1 MDSIPDSAELGALG
15 VAHLK
20 RLWARRRAMWRSEPV
35 RNETGEWL
43 RDKLLIHG
51 LGVGLEQMATY
62 LREPRRFEE
71 LEEWILELNRGTLAR
86 ARIDRLNAALL
97 SQPYD
102 AHVLDDLA
110 SRDAHAPVLDAE
122 DLAFWHR
129 HGYVVLHD
137 AISSDE
143 CAAAA
148 QAVCAS
154 VGADPENP
162 ETWYS
167 RRNMQGIMV
176 QMFQDPAFERARTSP
191 RIHKAFAQ
199 LWGTPDLFP
208 TCDRGGFNPPE
219 RGGFRFPGPRLH
231 WDAQL
236 VPPVGVSLQG
246 ILYLTDT
253 SEQQGAFTC
262 IPGFH
267 HDIDDWLR
275 GLPRDADPYGH
286 IPTADARP
294 IAGRA
299 GDLIIWHHA
308 LPHGSSPN
316 NAAVPRIVQYLT
328 MFPPPDLGL
337 ETG

>member
-1 MDSIPDSAELGALG
+1 MDAIPDSSELGSLG

-20 RLWARRRAMWRSEPV
+20 RLWFRRSAIWRSEPIQG
-35 RNETGEWL
+35 ESGEWL

-51 LGVGLEQMATY
+51 LGVGIEQMPTY
-62 LREPRRFEE
+62 LREPRAFAE
-71 LEEWILELNRGTLAR
+71 LEEWILDLSRGTLAR

-97 SQPYD
+97 SQPYS
-102 AHVLDDLA
+102 AETLDDLA
-110 SRDAHAPVLDAE
+110 SRDAHEPVLDAQ
-122 DLAFWHR
+122 DLAFWDR

-137 AISSDE
+137 AISQDQ

-148 QAVCAS
+148 QAVCES
-154 VGADPENP
+154 IGADLKNP

-176 QMFQDPAFERARTSP
+176 QTFQSPAFDHARGSP

-219 RGGFRFPGPRLH
+219 SGVFRFPGPQLH

-236 VPPVGVSLQG
+236 VPPVGLSLQG

-253 SEQQGAFTC
+253 SEKQGAFTC
-262 IPGFH
+262 VPGFH
-267 HDIDDWLR
+267 RGIDDWLR
-275 GLPRDADPYGH
+275 GLPRGADPYGR
-286 IPTADARP
+286 IPAADARP

-316 NAAVPRIVQYLT
+316 VEALPRIVQYLT
-328 MFPPPDLGL
+328 MFPPPGLGL
-337 ETG
+337 EAG